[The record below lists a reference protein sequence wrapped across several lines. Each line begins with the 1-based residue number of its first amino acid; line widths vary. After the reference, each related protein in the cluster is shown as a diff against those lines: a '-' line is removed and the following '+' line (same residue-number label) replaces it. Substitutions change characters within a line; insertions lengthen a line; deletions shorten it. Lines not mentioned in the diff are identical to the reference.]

1 MNPVKFPESNVVYGQ
16 FQKEY
21 KPLPA
26 MRVDGP
32 AGDVITCWNLSLFER
47 LKVLFSGEVWV
58 SQLTFHAPIQPQMLT
73 AEKSDVIHPKGVRS
87 VSYGGKYVCTRMRV
101 RVQEGYL
108 VIYDRYTLEYKLKI
122 LGFYFWV
129 TGEELLHVPI
139 EGEEVFAPE
148 VFGRLITKRIE
159 NSLKRSAERRK
170 RSVFGWR

>member
-21 KPLPA
+21 KPLTA

-73 AEKSDVIHPKGVRS
+73 AEKSALFIRKALEAFLTAENTS
-87 VSYGGKYVCTRMRV
+87 VPGCVFVYKKATWLFTTGTRWN
-101 RVQEGYL
+101 
-108 VIYDRYTLEYKLKI
+108 TNLKS
-122 LGFYFWV
+122 LDS
-129 TGEELLHVPI
+129 T
-139 EGEEVFAPE
+139 
-148 VFGRLITKRIE
+148 FG
-159 NSLKRSAERRK
+159 
-170 RSVFGWR
+170 